1 MKPAFILIC
10 MMSGIPEKNGR
21 MFLSSINN
29 CVYFKEY
36 LTKQSV
42 TMKNKDGKVETKKYE
57 CICKLTKVPEE
68 TRLY

>member
-42 TMKNKDGKVETKKYE
+42 TMKNKDGKVETKMYE

>member
-10 MMSGIPEKNGR
+10 MMSGIPEKNSK
-21 MFLSSINN
+21 MLLSSINN

-42 TMKNKDGKVETKKYE
+42 TMKNKDGKVETKMNE

>member
-1 MKPAFILIC
+1 
-10 MMSGIPEKNGR
+10 MSGIPEKNSK
-21 MFLSSINN
+21 MLLSSINN

-42 TMKNKDGKVETKKYE
+42 TMKNKDGKVETKMYE

>member
-1 MKPAFILIC
+1 MNPAFILIC

-42 TMKNKDGKVETKKYE
+42 TMKNKDGKVETKMYE

>member
-10 MMSGIPEKNGR
+10 MMSGIPEKSGR

-42 TMKNKDGKVETKKYE
+42 TMKNKDGKVETKMYE

>member
-21 MFLSSINN
+21 MFLSSIIN

-42 TMKNKDGKVETKKYE
+42 TMKNKDGKVETKMYE

>member
-10 MMSGIPEKNGR
+10 MMSGIPEKNCR

-42 TMKNKDGKVETKKYE
+42 TMKNKDGKVETKMYE

>member
-10 MMSGIPEKNGR
+10 MMSGIPEKNGKI
-21 MFLSSINN
+21 FLSSINN

-42 TMKNKDGKVETKKYE
+42 TMKNKDGKVETKMYE

>member
-10 MMSGIPEKNGR
+10 MMSGIPEKNSK
-21 MFLSSINN
+21 MLLSSINN

-42 TMKNKDGKVETKKYE
+42 TMKNKDGKVETKMYE

>member
-10 MMSGIPEKNGR
+10 MMSGIPEKNGK

-29 CVYFKEY
+29 CVYFRDY
-36 LTKQSV
+36 MTKQSV
-42 TMKNKDGKVETKKYE
+42 TMKNKDGKVETKMYE

>member
-10 MMSGIPEKNGR
+10 MMAGIPEKNGR

-42 TMKNKDGKVETKKYE
+42 TMKNKDGKVETKMYE